1 MLLADHVSMTLLF
14 KWQRTILI
22 TCVFLFQQSAFAQEL
37 TNAGKEFWVAYGH
50 HQFMEP
56 GQGNSQE
63 MVLRL
68 TAQQPAT
75 VTVSI
80 HGTAWTRTY
89 NIPANTTVTTER
101 IPKAGF
107 YDARLYSVPPSF
119 GGTGS
124 EGIFSNKAIYITSN
138 VPIVANAHIYGSA
151 SSGSTMLMP
160 VESWGYTY
168 TSLNSQQ
175 DYANNCFSWMYV
187 IAKEPSTVEITPSVP
202 TRNGRPAGVPYT
214 VTLSKGDV
222 YQVLGGS
229 ISANRGYDLSGTT
242 VKSLGGASCPTVA
255 VFSGSSRTY
264 ISCPAGTPAS
274 GDNIIQQVL
283 PRQVWGMRYLTAPFS
298 NSNLAASLQT
308 NIYRVLVTDPATVV
322 TRNGV
327 ALTGLQQNTF
337 YEFNS
342 GTADLIEA
350 DKPVM
355 VAQYMASQGGCPN
368 ISGDGDVEMTYVSP
382 IDQGVKSTFF
392 SRTTNENITVQYLT
406 LIVSAAGLPSLRID
420 GGNTFDHIYDHP
432 QDAGYKVVVKRWAAA
447 NAFTEVSSDLPFVGT
462 TYGLGSVESYGYNI
476 GLHLNNL
483 KGIGLIKNQ
492 LNTATTSNDFT
503 CSNTGFDVS
512 ILLAYQPTKLV
523 WKISDLGV
531 NITPAADV
539 MDNAPVAT
547 GTVTINGA
555 AYYQYTLPQ
564 PYRIALTGSY
574 AIPVLATHP
583 GNDPCD
589 KTEQY
594 LIPVEVKNGPT
605 ANITV
610 TRSSDCMLDT
620 VYFSGQTTN
629 NGFTID
635 RWNWTFPDGTLTD
648 RETKKVFPPGSRTI
662 LLQEISTEGCVGS
675 TSVPVAAV
683 DRPTAGFTSSATSL
697 CLNDPITLTDNV
709 STYTGS
715 SPIIAR
721 HWDFGNATFNHV
733 SINDPQQPVY
743 INPGTYEVKLVTK
756 VTALC
761 VSDTARATIN
771 VNPKPQVNITSN
783 QLTTCTRDTVYLS
796 GTANGGTP
804 DQWNW
809 TFSDGSIATEKETKK
824 LLLPG
829 NHQVKLEVLTTDG
842 CSGEFAIP
850 LTITDR
856 PVAGINASTP
866 AVCEGNTVTFT
877 DNVATPLP
885 AQRFWSFGNGT
896 DITIN
901 NNDPQSAAYPAYGS
915 YEVKLVTK
923 LSALCVSD
931 TAHTTMTVYA
941 KPKINLTIPT
951 DCLPLNGTTAFQSN
965 PAVPDGQAFNLYEWD
980 FGDGSAI
987 ATDKDPVHQYAQG
1000 GTFPLQYKVYTSG
1013 GCSEDTTV
1021 NVMIRFKPQ
1030 LTYGTI
1036 PPVCISAP
1044 GPVSVATA
1052 LHSQPGTGVY
1062 SGAGVNASGGFDAA
1076 AAGEG
1081 THPVKYV
1088 FTTTAGCIDSVQSS
1102 ITVWPLPVA
1111 DFIVSADT
1119 VCQQQTLT
1127 LTDRSIAAV
1136 SWNWDFGDGSTS
1148 AAANPGKQ
1156 YANAGPHDISLRT
1169 TDAQGC
1175 ISAPSF
1181 HTIFV
1186 EAQLVVDAGPSIT
1199 VPEGTVVPL
1208 QHAQANAAVGVTFR
1222 WSPAED
1228 FVNPD
1233 LLNASLIARR
1243 DGVYTLTANSTYCTA
1258 TDQLS
1263 VRVIKAINPP
1273 NAFSPNGDNIND
1285 TWVIA
1290 DLVLYPN
1297 AVVEVFNRYGQPVY
1311 RSSGYGTPW
1320 NGSYNGAP
1328 LPIGTYYYV
1337 IRLQP
1342 GSKPISGSVTIL
1354 K

>member
-1 MLLADHVSMTLLF
+1 MTLLS

-22 TCVFLFQQSAFAQEL
+22 TCAFFIQQLAFAQEL
-37 TNAGKEFWVAYGH
+37 SNAGKEFWVAYGH

-56 GQGNSQE
+56 GQSNSQE

-68 TAQQPAT
+68 TARQPAT

-80 HGTAWTRTY
+80 YGTAWTRTY
-89 NIPANTTVTTER
+89 NIPANTTITTEN
-101 IPKAGF
+101 IPKSGL

-124 EGIFSNKAIYITSN
+124 EGIFTNKAIYISSN

-175 DYANNCFSWMYV
+175 KYADNCFSWMYI

-202 TRNGRPAGVPYT
+202 TRNGRAAGVPYT
-214 VTLSKGDV
+214 VVLSKGHV
-222 YQVLGGS
+222 YQVLGAGMGS
-229 ISANRGYDLSGTT
+229 GEGRDLTGTT
-242 VKSLGGASCPTVA
+242 VKSIGGASCPTVA

-264 ISCPAGTPAS
+264 INCPAGSPAS

-283 PRQVWGMRYLTAPFS
+283 PRQAWGMRYLTAPFS
-298 NSNLAASLQT
+298 NSNLAASPQT

-322 TRNGV
+322 TWNGTP
-327 ALTGLQQNTF
+327 LTGLQQNTF

-355 VAQYMASQGGCPN
+355 VAQYMPSQGGCIN

-382 IDQGVKSTFF
+382 IDQGINRTFF
-392 SRTTNENITVQYLT
+392 SRTTSENINVQYLT
-406 LIVSAAGLPSLRID
+406 LIIPAAGLSSLVID
-420 GGNTFDHIYDHP
+420 GSNTFDHVYDHP
-432 QDAGYKVVVKRWAAA
+432 QDAGYKVVVKRWTGA
-447 NAFTEVSSDLPFVGT
+447 NAYAEVSSDLPFVGT

-483 KGIGLIKNQ
+483 KGKGLIKNE
-492 LNTATTSNDFT
+492 LNTAATSNEFT
-503 CSNTGFDVS
+503 CRNTPFNMSV
-512 ILLAYQPTKLV
+512 LLPYQPTRLV
-523 WKISDLGV
+523 WKISDLAA
-531 NITPAADV
+531 NITPNTDIT
-539 MDNAPVAT
+539 DNAPVAA
-547 GTVTINGA
+547 GTVTRNGVT
-555 AYYQYTLPQ
+555 YYQYTLAQ
-564 PYRIALTGSY
+564 VYRINIAPGTY
-574 AIPVLATHP
+574 TIHVLATHP
-583 GNDPCD
+583 DNDPCD

-594 LIPVEVKNGPT
+594 IIPVEVKDGP
-605 ANITV
+605 AAGMTV
-610 TRSSDCMLDT
+610 TRSSNCMMDT
-620 VYFSGQTTN
+620 VYLSGKTTN

-635 RWNWTFPDGTLTD
+635 RWQWTFPDGSVATD
-648 RETKKVFPPGSRTI
+648 RETKKVFMPGSQQVK
-662 LLQEISTEGCVGS
+662 LQEISTEGCIVE
-675 TSVPVAAV
+675 TIAPVAIV
-683 DRPTAGFTSSATSL
+683 DRPTAGFTSSATAL
-697 CLNDPITLTDNV
+697 CPNAPITLTDNL
-709 STYTGS
+709 STYTGNT
-715 SPIIAR
+715 PIITR
-721 HWDFGNATFNHV
+721 YWDFGNGTAHTVNV
-733 SINDPQQPVY
+733 NDPQQPVY
-743 INPGTYEVKLVTK
+743 TAAGSYEVKMVTK

-761 VSDTARATIN
+761 ISDTARATIT
-771 VNPKPQVNITSN
+771 VHPKPVVNIASN
-783 QLTTCTRDTVYLS
+783 QLTTCTMDTVYLS

-804 DQWNW
+804 DQWTW
-809 TFSDGSIATEKETKK
+809 TFADGSTATEQETKK
-824 LLLPG
+824 ILLPG
-829 NHQVKLEVLTTDG
+829 NQQVKLEVSTTDG
-842 CSGEFAIP
+842 CSGDITVP
-850 LTITDR
+850 ITITDR
-856 PVAGINASTP
+856 PVASINASTP
-866 AVCEGNTVTFT
+866 AVCEGGSVTFT
-877 DNVATPLP
+877 DNVAAASP
-885 AQRFWSFGNGT
+885 AQRYWSFGNGT
-896 DITIN
+896 GVTIG

-923 LSALCVSD
+923 LSTLCISD
-931 TAHTTMTVYA
+931 TARTTMTVYA
-941 KPKINLTIPT
+941 KPKINLTLPA

-965 PAVPDGQAFNLYEWD
+965 PVVPDGQAFNLYEWD
-980 FGDGSAI
+980 FGDGSSM
-987 ATDKDPVHQYAQG
+987 ATGKDPVHQYAQG
-1000 GTFPLQYKVYTSG
+1000 GTYPVQYKVYTSG

-1021 NVMIRFKPQ
+1021 NVAIRFKPQ

-1052 LHSQPGTGVY
+1052 LHTQPGTGIY
-1062 SGAGVNASGGFDAA
+1062 SGVGVNALGSFDAA
-1076 AAGEG
+1076 TAGEG

-1088 FTTTAGCIDSVQSS
+1088 FTTTAGCIDSVESS
-1102 ITVWPLPVA
+1102 ITVWPLPIA
-1111 DFIVSADT
+1111 DFMTSADT

-1136 SWNWDFGDGSTS
+1136 RWSWDFGDGTTS
-1148 AAANPGKQ
+1148 AVASPGKQ
-1156 YANAGPHDISLRT
+1156 YTNTGLHDISLRT

-1181 HTIFV
+1181 HTVFV
-1186 EAQLVVDAGPSIT
+1186 ETQLVIDAGPSIV

-1208 QHAQANAAVGVTFR
+1208 QQAQANGTAGVTFR

-1228 FVNPD
+1228 FVDPGM
-1233 LLNASLIARR
+1233 LNASLIARR
-1243 DGVYTLTANSTYCTA
+1243 DGVYTLTANSAYCTA
-1258 TDQLS
+1258 TDQMS
-1263 VRVIKAINPP
+1263 VRVIKVINPP

-1290 DLVLYPN
+1290 DLALYPD

-1311 RSSGYGTPW
+1311 RAAGYGTPW
-1320 NGSYNGAP
+1320 NGTFNGAP

-1342 GSKPISGSVTIL
+1342 GTKPISGSVTIL